1 MKTFREIKALI
12 SELRRG
18 YEEVDCPL
26 CDGVGHYWDSYFGQ
40 SYPCEQCGGSGKTF
54 NLKD

>member
-1 MKTFREIKALI
+1 MKWIKAFTALI
-12 SELRRG
+12 KELKQG
-18 YEEVDCPL
+18 YHEVDCPM

-54 NLKD
+54 ELD